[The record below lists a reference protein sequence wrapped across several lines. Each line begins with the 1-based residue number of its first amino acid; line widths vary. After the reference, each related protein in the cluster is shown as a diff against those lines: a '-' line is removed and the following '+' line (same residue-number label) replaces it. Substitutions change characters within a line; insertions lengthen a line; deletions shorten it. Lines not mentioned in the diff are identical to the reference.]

1 MFSPFRYKHYSYFC
15 GAKNS
20 RKNTLLKHKEM
31 KYWKKLTHPELQSR
45 IEKALEENVDF
56 EKDTSLGYPA
66 SKLDDKVFYSDA
78 PFLKDAPTL
87 KTYVANPN
95 HIGCHTFGSSEKA
108 FKGTQEIEREVLR
121 VLAVDFFKMEDE
133 QFDGYIAPGGT
144 EANIQ
149 AMWVFRNY
157 FMHHHRASI
166 GEIAILASEDTH
178 YSIPKGSN
186 LLNIDLYSIP
196 VDFDN
201 RQMEAAL
208 LEKSVKKALS
218 EGKRYFIAIANMAT
232 TMFGSV
238 DDPSLFVE
246 VLEKFEL
253 PYKLHVDGAYG
264 GFIYPFSN
272 QNSKMNFSDPKIS
285 SITIDAH
292 KMLQAPYGT
301 GVYLCRKGLIE
312 NVLTKEAEYV
322 EGMDLTLCGSRS
334 GANAVAVFMILF
346 TYGPYG
352 WYEKI
357 SVLLMRTNWFCKKL
371 DELGVRYYRNPHM
384 NIVTI
389 DSSYIPREL
398 AEQYDLVP
406 EQHNENNKWYKVVIM
421 DHVEIDN
428 LLLLINA
435 LEDRKKISD

>member
-1 MFSPFRYKHYSYFC
+1 
-15 GAKNS
+15 
-20 RKNTLLKHKEM
+20 M
-31 KYWKKLTHPELQSR
+31 KYWKKLSHKDLQKR
-45 IEKALEENVDF
+45 IEKALNENVDF
-56 EKDTSLGYPA
+56 DIDTSLGYPA

-95 HIGCHTFGSSEKA
+95 HIGCHTYGTSEKA
-108 FKGTQEIEREVLR
+108 FKGTQEIERVVLK
-121 VLAVDFFKMEDE
+121 VLAVDFFKMKDE
-133 QFDGYIAPGGT
+133 EFDGYIAPGGT

-157 FMHHHRASI
+157 FVNNFDARNN
-166 GEIAILASEDTH
+166 EIAILASQDTH

-186 LLNIDLYSIP
+186 ILNIDLISIP
-196 VDFDN
+196 VDFISRTIDKTALETLVKNAVDN
-201 RQMEAAL
+201 G
-208 LEKSVKKALS
+208 KK
-218 EGKRYFIAIANMAT
+218 YFIIISNMAT

-238 DDPSLFVE
+238 DDPDIYTDL
-246 VLEKFEL
+246 LEKL
-253 PYKLHVDGAYG
+253 DLNYKMHIDGAYG
-264 GFIYPFSN
+264 GFVYPFSN
-272 QNSKMNFSDPKIS
+272 LKSKINFSNPKIC

-301 GVYLCRKGLIE
+301 GVYICRKGLIE

-334 GANAVAVFMILF
+334 GANAIAVYMILF

-357 SVLLMRTNWFCKKL
+357 SVLLMRTNWFCKQL
-371 DELGVRYYRNPHM
+371 DNLNIKYFREENM

-389 DSSYIPREL
+389 QSEYIPEKIAL
-398 AEQYDLVP
+398 KYDLVP
-406 EQHNENNKWYKVVIM
+406 EQHNNKNKWYKVVIM

-428 LLLLINA
+428 LMQLINA
-435 LEDRKKISD
+435 LKINQEIDL

>member
-1 MFSPFRYKHYSYFC
+1 
-15 GAKNS
+15 
-20 RKNTLLKHKEM
+20 M
-31 KYWKKLTHPELQSR
+31 KYWKKLTHQQLQNR
-45 IEKALEENVDF
+45 IEIALNENVDF
-56 EKDTSLGYPA
+56 TKDTSLGYPA

-95 HIGCHTFGSSEKA
+95 HIGCHTVGSSEKA
-108 FKGTQEIEREVLR
+108 FKGTQEIERDVLK
-121 VLAVDFFKMEDE
+121 VLAVDMFKLESED
-133 QFDGYIAPGGT
+133 FDGYIAPGGT

-157 FMHHHRASI
+157 FSNSFDAKNS
-166 GEIAILASEDTH
+166 EITILASEDTH

-186 LLNIDLYSIP
+186 LLNIDLLTIP
-196 VDFDN
+196 VSFEN
-201 RQMEAAL
+201 RVIDETAL
-208 LEKSVKKALS
+208 ESIVQDAIAKGKK
-218 EGKRYFIAIANMAT
+218 YFIVISNMGT

-238 DDPSLFVE
+238 DDPDVYIHL
-246 VLEKFEL
+246 LEKL
-253 PYKLHVDGAYG
+253 NLKYKLHIDGAYG
-264 GFIYPFSN
+264 GFVYPFSN
-272 QNSKMNFSDPKIS
+272 KKSVINFSNPKICS
-285 SITIDAH
+285 VTIDAH

-334 GANAVAVFMILF
+334 GANAIAVFMILF

-357 SVLLMRTNWFCKKL
+357 SILLMRTNWLCKQL
-371 DELGVRYYRNPHM
+371 DQLNIKYFREKNM

-389 DSSYIPREL
+389 HSEFIPQDI
-398 AEQYDLVP
+398 AEKFDLVP
-406 EQHNENNKWYKVVIM
+406 EQHNDQNKWYKIVIM
-421 DHVEIDN
+421 DHVQIDN
-428 LLLLINA
+428 LMQLIDV
-435 LEDRKKISD
+435 LK

>member
-1 MFSPFRYKHYSYFC
+1 
-15 GAKNS
+15 
-20 RKNTLLKHKEM
+20 M
-31 KYWKKLTHPELQSR
+31 KYWKKLTHQELHNR
-45 IEKALEENVDF
+45 VDKALSENVDF
-56 EKDTSLGYPA
+56 TKDTSLGYPA

-95 HIGCHTFGSSEKA
+95 HIGCHTLGSSEKA
-108 FKGTQEIEREVLR
+108 FKGTQEIEREVLEI
-121 VLAVDFFKMEDE
+121 LAVDMFKLENE

-157 FMHHHRASI
+157 FSNKFDAKNS
-166 GEIAILASEDTH
+166 EIAILASQDTH

-186 LLNIDLYSIP
+186 ILSIDLLTIP
-196 VDFDN
+196 VTFEN
-201 RQMEAAL
+201 RVIDELA
-208 LEKSVKKALS
+208 LEKIVKNAVN
-218 EGKRYFIAIANMAT
+218 EGKKYFIVISNLAT

-238 DDPSLFVE
+238 DNPDVYTNL
-246 VLEKFEL
+246 LEKL
-253 PYKLHVDGAYG
+253 DLQYKLHIDGAYG
-264 GFIYPFSN
+264 GFVYPFSN
-272 QNSKMNFSDPKIS
+272 KESTINFSNPKIC

-334 GANAVAVFMILF
+334 GANAIAVFMILF

-357 SVLLMRTNWFCKKL
+357 SILMMRTKWLCKQL
-371 DELGVRYYRNPHM
+371 DQLNIKYFREENM

-389 DSSYIPREL
+389 HSEFIPEDIAL
-398 AEQYDLVP
+398 KYDLVP
-406 EQHNENNKWYKVVIM
+406 EQHNDKNKWYKVVIM

-428 LLLLINA
+428 LMQLINA
-435 LEDRKKISD
+435 LKKQIQI

>member
-1 MFSPFRYKHYSYFC
+1 
-15 GAKNS
+15 
-20 RKNTLLKHKEM
+20 M
-31 KYWKKLTHPELQSR
+31 KYWKKLTQQELQDR
-45 IEKALEENVDF
+45 IENALRENVDF
-56 EKDTSLGYPA
+56 NRDTSLGYPA
-66 SKLDDKVFYSDA
+66 SKLDNKVFYSDA

-95 HIGCHTFGSSEKA
+95 HIGCHTVGSSERA
-108 FKGTQEIEREVLR
+108 FKGTQEIEREVLK
-121 VLAVDFFKMEDE
+121 VLAVDFFKLDSDE
-133 QFDGYIAPGGT
+133 FDGYIAPGGT

-157 FMHHHRASI
+157 FKNKFDAKNS
-166 GEIAILASEDTH
+166 EIVILASEDTH

-186 LLNIDLYSIP
+186 ILNIDLLSIP
-196 VDFDN
+196 VEFNN
-201 RQMEAAL
+201 RKIDTIAL
-208 LEKSVKKALS
+208 ESIVKTAT
-218 EGKRYFIAIANMAT
+218 ENGKKYFIVISNLAT

-238 DDPSLFVE
+238 DDPDVYTNI
-246 VLEKFEL
+246 LEKLKL
-253 PYKLHVDGAYG
+253 PYKLHIDGAYG
-264 GFIYPFSN
+264 GFVYPFSN
-272 QNSKMNFSDPKIS
+272 LKSTINFANPRVS

-312 NVLTKEAEYV
+312 NVLTKEAKYV

-357 SVLLMRTNWFCKKL
+357 SVLQMRTKWICKQL
-371 DELGVRYYRNPHM
+371 DLLNIKYFREANM

-389 DSSYIPREL
+389 HSEYIPHDIAL
-398 AEQYDLVP
+398 KYDLVP
-406 EQHNENNKWYKVVIM
+406 EQHNDQNKWFKIVIM

-428 LLLLINA
+428 LMQLVNA
-435 LEDRKKISD
+435 LKERKGIS